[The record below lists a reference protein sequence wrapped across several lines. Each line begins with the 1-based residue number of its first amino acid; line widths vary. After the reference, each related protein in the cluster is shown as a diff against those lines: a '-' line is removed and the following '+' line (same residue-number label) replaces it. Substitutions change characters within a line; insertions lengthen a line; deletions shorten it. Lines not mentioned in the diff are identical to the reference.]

1 MRRNLIVAILA
12 ISAIGFVSCDSSKL
26 KDAEAQNQQLKEELS
41 ETLATRD
48 SMYMLINDISDG
60 MNQIKELEKIIST
73 PSNLQGDSESRKNQI
88 RNDMIAIQNALQI
101 RRERLEQLEARVKSN
116 DAEMSKT
123 IKNLKAQIAEQQTE
137 IATLTNKL
145 AAANIQIEELSS
157 TVSNLTGTVDT
168 LNSSLASE
176 RQSKADAEKAAQE
189 YANELNTCYYAVGTK
204 SELKKAK
211 IIESGFLRKTKI
223 LKSDFEQSYFTTGDK
238 RTLTSIQLHSKKAK
252 VITNQPASSY
262 EIVDENGQKVLKIT
276 DPSAFWSLSNYLVVQ
291 VD

>member
-276 DPSAFWSLSNYLVVQ
+276 DPSTFWSLSNYLVVQ

>member
-101 RRERLEQLEARVKSN
+101 RRERLEQLEARLKSN

-276 DPSAFWSLSNYLVVQ
+276 DPSTFWSLSNYLVVQ

>member
-262 EIVDENGQKVLKIT
+262 EIVDENGQKVLKINN
-276 DPSAFWSLSNYLVVQ
+276 PSAFWSLSNYLVVQ